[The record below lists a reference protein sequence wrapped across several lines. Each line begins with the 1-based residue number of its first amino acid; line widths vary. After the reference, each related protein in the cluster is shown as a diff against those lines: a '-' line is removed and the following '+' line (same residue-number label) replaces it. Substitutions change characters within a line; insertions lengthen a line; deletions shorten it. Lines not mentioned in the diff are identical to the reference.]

1 MSTNPD
7 ILPPDRPTPRK
18 GERAERIRRMFDRNP
33 NMPQSVIAKRVGCD
47 KSNVSTVLN
56 RYLNGATPTD
66 LSDFQSNK
74 AEIYDAIQHRALSS
88 ITQETLAN
96 ASFQQ
101 LVTGAAI
108 LEDKSRLVRGQPTSI
123 HVSALL
129 DVLDVIRER
138 DESK

>member
-7 ILPPDRPTPRK
+7 ILPPDRPAPRK
-18 GERAERIRRMFDRNP
+18 GERAAQIRKLALRYPELSN
-33 NMPQSVIAKRVGCD
+33 SEIARKVGCRPQ
-47 KSNVSTVLN
+47 NVSGVLSTFLAGHSEEKLRDYQQN
-56 RYLNGATPTD
+56 RAD
-66 LSDFQSNK
+66 IF
-74 AEIYDAIQHRALSS
+74 DAVGMRALSS
-88 ITQETLAN
+88 ITDDTLAK
-96 ASFQQ
+96 AGFQQ

-108 LEDKSRLVRGQPTSI
+108 LVDKSQLLRGQPTSI